1 VNIEIILGLE
11 TLCVQE
17 ETPTQKRM
25 SKEKVAI
32 TEMAGNTNARFG
44 VGERHQAGDFISFTR
59 L

>member
-1 VNIEIILGLE
+1 
-11 TLCVQE
+11 VQE

-44 VGERHQAGDFISFTR
+44 VGKRHQAGDFISFTR